1 MIQLFER
8 ARAQN
13 SVAALPQTA
22 ITISKVNVPL
32 IKPEVMSPAGYWPQL
47 RAAIEAGADAVYFGL
62 KHFTARA
69 KVGFALDDLPDV
81 MQALH
86 RRGVRGYLTFNTLVF
101 DHELDEAARSVAL
114 IATAGV
120 DAIIVQDMGIA
131 RLAKEIA
138 PALEIHGSTQ
148 MSVTSAE
155 GVELARQFGVER
167 VVLAREL
174 SLADIRAIRAQTDCQ
189 LEMFVHGALCV
200 SYSGQCFSS
209 EAWGGRSANRGQC
222 AQACRLP
229 YEMLVDGEIRPLGS
243 ARYLLSPEDLYALRE
258 IPEIVKLG
266 ISALKIEG
274 RYKDENYVALATR
287 AYRRAVD
294 EAWAGLAFSV
304 SKQEELQLAQIYSRG
319 LGPHFLRGTNH
330 QAVVPGRSPR
340 HRGVLMGKVTHVLG
354 DAIIVV
360 PEAAHAISPLKP
372 GDGLVFDAANWR
384 SPEEP
389 EEGGRVYE
397 VTGIPNG
404 ELRLRFANNAID
416 FARVRIGD
424 WVWRSHDPELD
435 KLTRPFT
442 NAGAP
447 VQKRPIQV
455 FVTARVGEPLDLEW
469 SIENTTVQTR
479 VRSDGPLA
487 GSQKHPVTLE
497 FLRDQLDRLGNTPYV
512 LAGVGADI
520 QGDPFVPSSLLND
533 LRRQAI
539 SQLEVLQG
547 ERVHV
552 PVNDPSGVLHAAKAK
567 RPNARTFVHRIP
579 ELHLLVRTP
588 EQLEAA
594 VDARPRSITLDY
606 LDLYGLRP
614 AVERVRTAG
623 IAARV
628 ASPRVL
634 KPEEQRV
641 VNFLRGLNCDIVVRS
656 TGLLH
661 ALRIAAGETDS
672 AGEPAP
678 AWIGDFSLNASNILT
693 AQAFLDLGLERLTPT
708 HDLNAAQVAD
718 LARTI
723 GAQRFEVIA
732 FQHLPVF
739 HTEHCVF
746 CRFLSSGTSHEDCGH
761 PCEKHRVALR
771 DTEGRAHPIMADV
784 GCRNTVF
791 GAEAQEASRHLQT
804 WLDAGIE
811 HYRLEFVHETADQV
825 LRITAAFA
833 DALSHKLDH
842 AELRKQLQR
851 IVSQGLTEGSLFVPE
866 NYLEVPHLS

>member
-1 MIQLFER
+1 M
-8 ARAQN
+8 A
-13 SVAALPQTA
+13 
-22 ITISKVNVPL
+22 
-32 IKPEVMSPAGYWPQL
+32 PAGYWPQL
-47 RAAIEAGADAVYFGL
+47 HAAIEAGADAVYFGL

-69 KVGFALDDLPDV
+69 KVGFALDDLPEV
-81 MQALH
+81 MQTLH

-101 DHELDEAARSVAL
+101 DHELHEAARSVAL

-120 DAIIVQDMGIA
+120 DAIIVQDMGMA
-131 RLAKEIA
+131 RLAKGIA
-138 PALEIHGSTQ
+138 PGLEIHGSTQ

-174 SLADIRAIRAQTDCQ
+174 SLADIRSIRAHTDCQ

-287 AYRRAVD
+287 AYRIAVD
-294 EAWAGLAFSV
+294 EAWSGLPLSV
-304 SKQEELQLAQIYSRG
+304 SKSEELQLSQIYSRG

-340 HRGVLMGKVTHVLG
+340 HRGVLMGRVTDVLA
-354 DAIIVV
+354 DAIIVE
-360 PEAAHAISPLKP
+360 PETAHAISPLKP

-384 SPEEP
+384 SPEEH

-397 VTGIPNG
+397 VAQVHNG
-404 ELRLRFANNAID
+404 KLRLRFANNAID

-424 WVWRSHDPELD
+424 WVWRSHNPELD
-435 KLTRPFT
+435 RVTRPFT

-447 VQKRPIQV
+447 VRTQPVQV
-455 FVTARVGEPLDLEW
+455 VVTARVGEPLHLEW
-469 SIENTTVQTR
+469 SIENTAVRTR
-479 VRSDGPLA
+479 VQSDGLLA
-487 GSQKHPVTLE
+487 KSQKHPLTLE
-497 FLRDQLDRLGNTPYV
+497 FLRDQLGRLGNTPYALIDV
-512 LAGVGADI
+512 RADI
-520 QGDPFVPSSLLND
+520 QDDPFVPSSMLND
-533 LRRQAI
+533 LRRQAV
-539 SQLEVLQG
+539 SQLAALQAESVLS
-547 ERVHV
+547 
-552 PVNDPSGVLHAAKAK
+552 PVNDPSRVLHDAMAW
-567 RPNARTFVHRIP
+567 RTKVLTVGLHLP
-579 ELHLLVRTP
+579 GLHLLVRTP
-588 EQLEAA
+588 EQLDAA
-594 VDARPRSITLDY
+594 IAVRPRSITLDY
-606 LDLYGLRP
+606 LDLYGLRS
-614 AVERVRTAG
+614 AVERVQTAG
-623 IAARV
+623 ITARV

-634 KPEEQRV
+634 KPEEQRIV
-641 VNFLRGLNCDIVVRS
+641 SFLRGLNCDIVVRS
-656 TGLLH
+656 AGLLH
-661 ALRIAAGETDS
+661 ALRLASGETDS
-672 AGEPAP
+672 AGEPAS
-678 AWIGDFSLNASNILT
+678 WIGDFSLNASNILT
-693 AQAFLDLGLERLTPT
+693 AKAFLDLGLERLTPT
-708 HDLNAAQVAD
+708 HDLNAAQVAE

-723 GAQRFEVIA
+723 GATRFEVIA

-746 CRFLSSGTSHEDCGH
+746 CRFLSNGTSHEDCGH

-771 DTEGRAHPIMADV
+771 DTEGRTHPVMADV

-825 LRITAAFA
+825 VHITQAFA
-833 DALSHKLDH
+833 DALNQKLDH

-851 IVSQGLTEGSLFVPE
+851 VAPQGLTEGSLFVPE